1 MRKLREIVEMPWVLL
16 SCGFWMVLA
25 FIRGQNIR
33 YQQWRTRR
41 LEVETKRLEAEVDH
55 YERKAR
61 DLERRLADG
70 E

>member
-1 MRKLREIVEMPWVLL
+1 MRYERCVSTLKDIVQFPAVLL

-25 FIRGQNIR
+25 FIRGQQIR

-41 LEVETKRLEAEVDH
+41 LEAERDR
-55 YERKAR
+55 YQRMAR
-61 DLERRLADG
+61 DLERRIAGD